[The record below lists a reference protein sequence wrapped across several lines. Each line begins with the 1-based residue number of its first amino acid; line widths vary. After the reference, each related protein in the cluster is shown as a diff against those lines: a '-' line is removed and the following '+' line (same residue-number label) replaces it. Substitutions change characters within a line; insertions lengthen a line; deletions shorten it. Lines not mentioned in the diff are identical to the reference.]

1 MAEEGLEKVSPMP
14 STKEKL
20 FWTLQVLCW
29 LIFALVNGGLN
40 GFVTGRWS
48 VVLINSLVGVWGFA
62 ATLAF
67 RHFIHRRGW
76 KNYTLSQLIGPALL
90 GIVVVAFV
98 WIGASMLNAY
108 LLAPLFGLPRLPI
121 LGMFIGSMISGLLI
135 TGIWTVSYFS
145 YHFFRK
151 YTQSEIE
158 KWKLEAT
165 LKEAQLAGL
174 RTQINPH
181 FMFNALNN
189 IRALILEDGHKAR
202 LMLTHLSDLLRYS
215 LAETQNEKVSL
226 KTELETVDYFMALNS
241 IQFEEK
247 LQFKTEIEEGL
258 EEIKIPPM
266 LIQLMIENAIK
277 HGISHQMNG
286 GLIRLAIQ
294 KQAAY
299 LSICVENTGQL
310 SDTASKNGT
319 GVGIKNIRARL
330 ALMYNEQA
338 HFSLQQKAE
347 RVTATTL
354 IPI

>member
-1 MAEEGLEKVSPMP
+1 MP
-14 STKEKL
+14 STKAKL

-29 LIFALVNGGLN
+29 LIFTLVNGGLN
-40 GFVTGRWS
+40 GLVAGRWS
-48 VVLINSLVGVWGFA
+48 VVIINSLVGVWGFV

-67 RHFIHRRGW
+67 RRFIHRRGW
-76 KNYTLSQLIGPALL
+76 KDYTLSRLVGPALL
-90 GIVVVAFV
+90 GIAVVSLI
-98 WIGASMLNAY
+98 WIGTSIFNAY
-108 LLAPLFGLPRLPI
+108 LLAPLLGLPRLSI

-135 TGIWTVSYFS
+135 TAIWTVSYFS

-158 KWKLEAT
+158 KWKLQAT

-247 LQFKTEIEEGL
+247 LQFQAVVEEGL
-258 EEIKIPPM
+258 EEVKIPPM

-277 HGISHQMNG
+277 HGIAHQMNG
-286 GLIRLAIQ
+286 GLIRLSIQ
-294 KQAAY
+294 RQAEY
-299 LSICVENTGQL
+299 LSISVENTGQL
-310 SDTASKNGT
+310 SEVASSNGT
-319 GVGIKNIRARL
+319 GVGIKNIRERL
-330 ALMYNEQA
+330 ALMYNGKAQ
-338 HFSLQQKAE
+338 FNLQQKEDKVEAI
-347 RVTATTL
+347 TL

>member
-1 MAEEGLEKVSPMP
+1 MP

-48 VVLINSLVGVWGFA
+48 VVFINSLVGVWGFV

-67 RHFIHRRGW
+67 RRYIHVKGW
-76 KNYTLSQLIGPALL
+76 KNYSLSQLVGPAML
-90 GIVVVAFV
+90 GIAVVSFI
-98 WIGASMLNAY
+98 WIGASVLNAY
-108 LLAPLFGLPRLPI
+108 LLGPVLGLPHLPI

-135 TGIWTVSYFS
+135 TAIWTVSYFS

-158 KWKLEAT
+158 KWKLQAS

-247 LQFKTEIEEGL
+247 LQFQAEVEEGL
-258 EEIKIPPM
+258 EEVKIPPM
-266 LIQLMIENAIK
+266 LIQLLIENAIK
-277 HGISHQMNG
+277 HDIAHQVNG
-286 GLIRLAIQ
+286 GLIRLSIQ
-294 KQAAY
+294 RQAEY
-299 LSICVENTGQL
+299 LFISVENTGQL
-310 SDTASKNGT
+310 SEVVSSHGT
-319 GVGIKNIRARL
+319 GVGIKNIKERL
-330 ALMYNEQA
+330 ALMYNGKAQ
-338 HFSLQQKAE
+338 FNLQQKEDKVA
-347 RVTATTL
+347 AITL

>member
-1 MAEEGLEKVSPMP
+1 MP

-20 FWTLQVLCW
+20 FWTLQTLCW

-40 GFVTGRWS
+40 GFFTGRWS
-48 VVLINSLVGVWGFA
+48 VVLINSMVGVWGFV

-67 RHFIHRRGW
+67 RRFIHRRGW
-76 KNYTLSQLIGPALL
+76 KDYSLPQLIVPASL
-90 GIVVVAFV
+90 GIVLVSLI
-98 WIGASMLNAY
+98 WIGAGVINAY
-108 LLAPLFGLPRLPI
+108 LLAPLLGLPRLSI

-135 TGIWTVSYFS
+135 TAIWTVSYFS

-158 KWKLEAT
+158 KWKLQAT

-215 LAETQNEKVSL
+215 LAETKNEKVSL

-247 LQFKTEIEEGL
+247 LQFQVDIEEGL
-258 EEIKIPPM
+258 EEEKIPPM

-277 HGISHQMNG
+277 HGIAHQMNG
-286 GLIRLAIQ
+286 GLIRLSIK
-294 KQAAY
+294 KQAEY
-299 LSICVENTGQL
+299 LSICVENTGHL
-310 SDTASKNGT
+310 SDAADSNGT
-319 GVGIKNIRARL
+319 GVGLKNIRTRL
-330 ALMYNEQA
+330 DLLYNGQA
-338 HFSLQQKAE
+338 HFSLQQKEE
-347 RVTATTL
+347 RVVATTL